1 MIRKVAVCDML
12 PGDGDFRP
20 AAREEAKMRM
30 VDIIRQK
37 RDGARLTRE
46 QIEFAVKGFTEG
58 RVPDYQ
64 MSALAMAI
72 CLRGMDD
79 EEIADL
85 TASMVQSGETADL
98 SAIRGVKVD
107 KHSTGGVGDKTTL
120 IVAPLVAS
128 AGVPVAKMSGR
139 GLGHTGGTIDKLESI
154 ERFRVELSKEQFVH
168 NVNEIK
174 MAIVGQSGRLAPA
187 DKKLYAL
194 RDVTGTVE
202 SIPLIASSI
211 MSKKIASGADA
222 IVLDVKVGSGAFMKT
237 IDEAKTLA
245 RTMVAIGRNLGRKTI
260 AVLSDMSEPLGREVG
275 NALEVREAIEVLKG
289 GGEPRLKELCLTLA
303 AHMTV
308 AGGAYPDIE
317 TARRSLDELLRSG
330 QAFRTFR
337 RFVEAQGGD
346 PAVVDDPGR
355 LPQAAV
361 HVSVRAER
369 EGYVRAIDA
378 ERVGVAAMLLGA
390 GRETKEDKIDHA
402 VGITL
407 HKKVGDRVRYGDA
420 IATIHSNRER
430 NAESAELLLGAYDIG
445 PEPVSPVPVVF
456 EVIV

>member
-1 MIRKVAVCDML
+1 
-12 PGDGDFRP
+12 
-20 AAREEAKMRM
+20 M

-46 QIEFAVKGFTEG
+46 QIEFAVKGFAEG
-58 RVPDYQ
+58 RIPDYQ

-85 TASMVQSGETADL
+85 TMAMVRSGETADL
-98 SAIRGVKVD
+98 SAIRGIKVD

-120 IVAPLVAS
+120 IVAPLAAS

-154 ERFRVELSKEQFVH
+154 ERFRVELSKEQFVR

-222 IVLDVKVGSGAFMKT
+222 IVLDVKIGSGAFMKT
-237 IDEAKTLA
+237 IDEARTLA

-275 NALEVREAIEVLKG
+275 NATEVREAIEVLNG

-308 AGGAYPDIE
+308 AGDAYPDIE

-330 QAFRTFR
+330 QALRTFR

-346 PAVVDDPGR
+346 PSVVDDPGR

-361 HVSVRAER
+361 HVSVRAEK

-378 ERVGVAAMLLGA
+378 ERVGIAAMLLGA

-407 HKKVGDRVRYGDA
+407 HKKVGDRVRYGDP

-430 NAESAELLLGAYDIG
+430 NAESTELLLDAYEIG
-445 PEPVSPVPVVF
+445 PEPVSPAPVVL
-456 EVIV
+456 EVIA